1 MRTIVKKFGGT
12 SVGDVRRIKDVA
24 RLIDSFLTKHPGQRI
39 VAVASAM
46 SGETDRLISLA
57 KSCVA
62 KPDPRELDSLVT
74 TGEQVSVAL
83 LAMALQELGR
93 PARSFLAPQIGIHTD
108 TRFTNAQ
115 ILEIETDRLRTQL
128 DAGVVPVIA
137 GFQGIDEEG
146 NLTTLGRGG
155 SDTTA
160 VAVAAALKADA
171 CYIYTDV
178 EGVYSA
184 DPRIVKEARLLSS
197 ISHEEMLELAGL
209 GAKVLHPRCVDFA
222 MRYSVPL
229 VVLSTFKPGPGTWII
244 GEEELMEKPFVS
256 GITYRLDEAKVTVSR
271 VSDVTT
277 ALPRLFGALAR
288 EQIFVDMITQTG
300 VVSGRTSVSFT
311 VPDEVS
317 ERALALVQELAPELG
332 GEGATLDRDITKV
345 SVVGAGMRTH
355 TGVAARMFE
364 VLAEE
369 GIEVG
374 MISTSEIKISVL
386 IPRKYSEVAVRAL
399 HDAFVGQG
407 PEAGIQTSV
416 ER

>member
-1 MRTIVKKFGGT
+1 MKTIVKKFGGT
-12 SVGDVRRIKDVA
+12 SVGDISRIKAVA
-24 RLIDSFLTKHPGQRI
+24 RLIDTYLTAHPGEQV

-46 SGETDRLISLA
+46 SGETDRLIALA
-57 KSCVA
+57 RSCVA
-62 KPDPRELDSLVT
+62 KPSARELDALVA

-83 LAMALQELGR
+83 LAMALSELGR
-93 PARSFLAPQIGIHTD
+93 PAKSFLAPQIAIHTD
-108 TRFTNAQ
+108 AQYANAQ
-115 ILEIETDRLRTQL
+115 IMQIETERLQSEL
-128 DAGVVPVIA
+128 ASGVIPVVA
-137 GFQGIDEEG
+137 GFQGIDQQG

-178 EGVYSA
+178 EGVFSA
-184 DPRIVKEARLLSS
+184 DPRIVRGAHKLAA

-209 GAKVLHPRCVDFA
+209 GAKVLHPRSVDFA
-222 MRYSVPL
+222 MRYDVPL

-244 GEEELMEKPFVS
+244 REEELMEKPFVS

-271 VSDVTT
+271 LPQVLV
-277 ALPRLFGALAR
+277 ALPRLFEALS
-288 EQIFVDMITQTG
+288 EGQIFVDMITQTG

-317 ERALALVQELAPELG
+317 EKALAIVQKLAPELG
-332 GEGATLDRDITKV
+332 AEGATLDRDIAKV
-345 SVVGAGMRTH
+345 SVVGAGMRSH
-355 TGVAARMFE
+355 TGVAARMFS
-364 VLAEE
+364 VLSAE

-386 IPRKYSEVAVRAL
+386 IARKYCEVAVRAL
-399 HDAFVGQG
+399 HDAFISDGLEGGVSL
-407 PEAGIQTSV
+407 SV

>member
-1 MRTIVKKFGGT
+1 MKTIVKKFGGT
-12 SVGDVRRIKDVA
+12 SVGDVSRIKAVA
-24 RLIDSFLTKHPGQRI
+24 RLIDTYLSTHPGERV

-46 SGETDRLISLA
+46 SGETDRLIALA
-57 KSCVA
+57 RSCVA
-62 KPDPRELDSLVT
+62 KPSARELDALVT

-83 LAMALQELGR
+83 LAMALSELGR
-93 PARSFLAPQIGIHTD
+93 PAKSFLAPQIAIHTD
-108 TRFTNAQ
+108 AQYANAQ
-115 ILEIETDRLRTQL
+115 IMQIETERLQSEL
-128 DAGVVPVIA
+128 ASGVIPVVA
-137 GFQGIDEEG
+137 GFQGIDQQG

-178 EGVYSA
+178 EGVFSA
-184 DPRIVKEARLLSS
+184 DPRIVRGAHKLAA

-209 GAKVLHPRCVDFA
+209 GAKVLHPRSVDFA
-222 MRYSVPL
+222 MRYDVPL

-244 GEEELMEKPFVS
+244 REEELMEKPFVS

-271 VSDVTT
+271 LPQVLV
-277 ALPRLFGALAR
+277 ALPRLFEALS
-288 EQIFVDMITQTG
+288 EGQIFVDMITQTG

-317 ERALALVQELAPELG
+317 EKTLAIVQKLVPELG
-332 GEGATLDRDITKV
+332 AEGATLDRDIAKV
-345 SVVGAGMRTH
+345 SVVGAGMRAH
-355 TGVAARMFE
+355 TGVAARMFS
-364 VLAEE
+364 VLSAE

-386 IPRKYSEVAVRAL
+386 VARKYCEVAVRAL
-399 HDAFVGQG
+399 HDAFIGDGLEGSVSL
-407 PEAGIQTSV
+407 SV

>member
-1 MRTIVKKFGGT
+1 MKTIVKKFGGT
-12 SVGDVRRIKDVA
+12 SVGDVSRIKAVA
-24 RLIDSFLTKHPGQRI
+24 RLIDTYLSTHPGERV

-46 SGETDRLISLA
+46 SGETDRLIALA
-57 KSCVA
+57 RSCVA
-62 KPDPRELDSLVT
+62 KPSARELDALVT

-83 LAMALQELGR
+83 LAMALSELGR
-93 PARSFLAPQIGIHTD
+93 PAKSFLAPQIAIHTD
-108 TRFTNAQ
+108 AQYANAQ
-115 ILEIETDRLRTQL
+115 IMQIETERLQSEL
-128 DAGVVPVIA
+128 ASGVIPVVA
-137 GFQGIDEEG
+137 GFQGIDQQG

-178 EGVYSA
+178 EGVFSA
-184 DPRIVKEARLLSS
+184 DPRIVRGAHKLAA

-209 GAKVLHPRCVDFA
+209 GAKVLHPRSVDFA
-222 MRYSVPL
+222 MRYDVPL

-244 GEEELMEKPFVS
+244 REEELMEKPFVS

-271 VSDVTT
+271 LPQVLV
-277 ALPRLFGALAR
+277 ALPRLFEALS
-288 EQIFVDMITQTG
+288 EGQIFVDMITQTG

-317 ERALALVQELAPELG
+317 ERALAIVQKLAPDVG
-332 GEGATLDRDITKV
+332 AEGATLDRDIAKV
-345 SVVGAGMRTH
+345 SVVGAGMRSH
-355 TGVAARMFE
+355 TGVAARMFS
-364 VLAEE
+364 VLSAE

-386 IPRKYSEVAVRAL
+386 VARKYCEVAVRAL
-399 HDAFVGQG
+399 HDAFIGDGLEGSVSL
-407 PEAGIQTSV
+407 SV

>member
-1 MRTIVKKFGGT
+1 MKTIVKKFGGT
-12 SVGDVRRIKDVA
+12 SVGDVSRIKNVA
-24 RLIDSFLTKHPGQRI
+24 RLIDTYLREHPTERV

-46 SGETDRLISLA
+46 SGETDRLIGLA

-62 KPDPRELDSLVT
+62 KPDPRELDSLVA

-93 PARSFLAPQIGIHTD
+93 PAKSFLAPQIGIHTD

-115 ILEIETDRLRTQL
+115 ILEIETRRLSAEL
-128 DAGVVPVIA
+128 DAGEIPVVA
-137 GFQGIDEEG
+137 GFQGIDQEG

-184 DPRIVKEARLLSS
+184 DPRIVKNARMLSS

-209 GAKVLHPRCVDFA
+209 GAKVLHPRSVDFA
-222 MRYSVPL
+222 MRYAVPL
-229 VVLSTFKPGPGTWII
+229 VVLSTFKPGPGTWIVH
-244 GEEELMEKPFVS
+244 EDKLMEKPFVS

-271 VSDVTT
+271 IPNAVA
-277 ALPRLFGALAR
+277 ALPKLFEALSR
-288 EQIFVDMITQTG
+288 EQVFVDMITQTG
-300 VVSGRTSVSFT
+300 VVSGRTSLSFT
-311 VPDEVS
+311 VPDDVS
-317 ERALALVQELAPELG
+317 EKTLAVVQRLVPELG
-332 GEGATLDRDITKV
+332 AEGATLDRDIAKV

-355 TGVAARMFE
+355 TGVAARMFS

-386 IPRKYSEVAVRAL
+386 ISRKYCEVAVRAL
-399 HDAFVGQG
+399 HDAFISEG
-407 PEAGIQTSV
+407 PENGIRLSV

>member
-1 MRTIVKKFGGT
+1 MKTIVKKFGGT
-12 SVGDVRRIKDVA
+12 SVGDVSRIKAVA
-24 RLIDSFLTKHPGQRI
+24 RLIDTYLSTHPGERV

-46 SGETDRLISLA
+46 SGETDRLIALA
-57 KSCVA
+57 RSCVA
-62 KPDPRELDSLVT
+62 KPSARELDALVT

-83 LAMALQELGR
+83 LAMALSELGR
-93 PARSFLAPQIGIHTD
+93 PAKSFLAPQIAIHTD
-108 TRFTNAQ
+108 AQYANAQ
-115 ILEIETDRLRTQL
+115 IMQIETERLQSEL
-128 DAGVVPVIA
+128 ASGVIPVVA
-137 GFQGIDEEG
+137 GFQGIDQQG

-178 EGVYSA
+178 EGVFSA
-184 DPRIVKEARLLSS
+184 DPRIVRGAHKLAA

-209 GAKVLHPRCVDFA
+209 GAKVLHPRSVDFA
-222 MRYSVPL
+222 MRYDVPL

-244 GEEELMEKPFVS
+244 REEELMEKPFVS

-271 VSDVTT
+271 LPQVLV
-277 ALPRLFGALAR
+277 ALPRLFEALS
-288 EQIFVDMITQTG
+288 EGQIFVDMITQTG

-317 ERALALVQELAPELG
+317 EKALAIVQKLAPDLG
-332 GEGATLDRDITKV
+332 AEGATLDRDIAKV
-345 SVVGAGMRTH
+345 SVVGAGMRAH
-355 TGVAARMFE
+355 TGVAARMFS
-364 VLAEE
+364 VLSAE

-386 IPRKYSEVAVRAL
+386 VARKYCEVAVRAL
-399 HDAFVGQG
+399 HDAFIGDGLEGSVSL
-407 PEAGIQTSV
+407 SV